1 MTPAEPE
8 LTPVAVAV
16 AALTVLL
23 GPQLAA
29 VIGAYAVILLGW
41 LGGVMVGV
49 YRMPPAGRGQ
59 LFAFV
64 VVSLVAVIGVTVPLA
79 EAGAQALRAMV
90 PWMSATEAK
99 GLLFPVA
106 FLLPAVGHSW
116 ADVGGWAWDAIRSRF
131 GARDN
136 KEGRQP

>member
-16 AALTVLL
+16 AALSILL

-29 VIGAYAVILLGW
+29 VVGAYSVILLGW
-41 LGGVMVGV
+41 VGGVMVGV
-49 YRMPPAGRGQ
+49 YRM
-59 LFAFV
+59 
-64 VVSLVAVIGVTVPLA
+64 PLA

-116 ADVGGWAWDAIRSRF
+116 ADVGQWVWGLIRRRF
-131 GARDN
+131 GSS
-136 KEGRQP
+136 KEGQQP

>member
-8 LTPVAVAV
+8 LSPVAVAV

-29 VIGAYAVILLGW
+29 VVGAYAVILLGW
-41 LGGVMVGV
+41 VGGVMVGA

-59 LFAFV
+59 LVAFV
-64 VVSLVAVIGVTVPLA
+64 LVSLVAVIGITVPLA
-79 EAGAQALRAMV
+79 EAGARALSALV

-106 FLLPAVGHSW
+106 FLLPAIGHNW
-116 ADVGGWAWDAIRSRF
+116 LGFGEWVWGLIRRRF
-131 GARDN
+131 GSSS
-136 KEGRQP
+136 EGQQP

>member
-8 LTPVAVAV
+8 LSPVAVAV
-16 AALTVLL
+16 AALTILL

-29 VIGAYAVILLGW
+29 VVGAYSVILLGW
-41 LGGVMVGV
+41 VGGVMVGV

-59 LFAFV
+59 LVAFV
-64 VVSLVAVIGVTVPLA
+64 LVSLVAVLGITVPLA

-116 ADVGGWAWDAIRSRF
+116 ADVGQWVWGLIRRRF
-131 GARDN
+131 GSS
-136 KEGRQP
+136 KEGQQP